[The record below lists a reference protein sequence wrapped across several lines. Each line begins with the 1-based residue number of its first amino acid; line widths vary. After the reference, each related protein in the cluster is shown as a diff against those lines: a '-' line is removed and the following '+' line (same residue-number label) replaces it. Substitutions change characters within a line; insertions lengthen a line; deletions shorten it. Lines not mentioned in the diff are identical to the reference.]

1 MIFRSKA
8 NALSK
13 VRNLLEYSY
22 KGSTIEQRKI
32 TVVSMFFYA
41 QENQIIPISPVVKL
55 VKMLKTPENK
65 GEVRIL

>member
-13 VRNLLEYSY
+13 VRNLLEYSC

-32 TVVSMFFYA
+32 TVASMFFYA